1 MTGKICRLVWL
12 LGLLMVL
19 PGGSIAAGAGE
30 EPATVSAR
38 ARSIHNAGMLWDG
51 HNDLPWRLR
60 TEGDMALGRL
70 DLSKRLST
78 GQTDIPRL
86 REGGVKAQFWSVY
99 IPSEHANPARTVTE
113 QIDLVHRLIEKY
125 PHDLELAL
133 TADDV
138 ERIVK
143 SGKIASLIGIEGGV
157 AIENSL
163 AQLRAFHRLGA
174 RYMTLT
180 HNTTLDWAD
189 AATDTPRHDGLTP
202 FGERVVK
209 EMNRLGM
216 LVDISHVSPATMAD
230 VLRVSRAPVIAS
242 HSSAF
247 ALCPSPRNVPD
258 DILVKLKQNGGV
270 VMVNFYSG
278 FIVAGSAR
286 AVRTITE
293 EYRRKYHDPAA
304 RKQAMEEWFR
314 TEGVKLA
321 RGTIHDVA
329 DHIDHL
335 VKLAGID
342 HVGIGSDFDGIPR
355 WPVGLEDVSCYPR
368 LTAELLRRGY
378 SATDVHK
385 ILGGNILRVFRK
397 AGDVARELQASTPP
411 EVDDFKPEKNAD

>member
-1 MTGKICRLVWL
+1 MAKICRTVL
-12 LGLLMVL
+12 LIGLLVML
-19 PGGSIAAGAGE
+19 PGTPVAAHDGE
-30 EPATVSAR
+30 KPSPVSER
-38 ARSIHNAGMLWDG
+38 ARKVHAAGMLWDG

-60 TEGDMALGRL
+60 SLGDMTLSRF
-70 DLSKRLST
+70 DLSKRLSS

-125 PHDLELAL
+125 PNDLELAL
-133 TADDV
+133 SADDV

-157 AIENSL
+157 AIEHSL
-163 AQLRAFHRLGA
+163 AQLRAFYRQGA

-180 HNTTLDWAD
+180 HNKTLDWVD

-258 DILVKLKQNGGV
+258 DILVKVKQN
-270 VMVNFYSG
+270 
-278 FIVAGSAR
+278 
-286 AVRTITE
+286 
-293 EYRRKYHDPAA
+293 
-304 RKQAMEEWFR
+304 
-314 TEGVKLA
+314 
-321 RGTIHDVA
+321 
-329 DHIDHL
+329 
-335 VKLAGID
+335 
-342 HVGIGSDFDGIPR
+342 
-355 WPVGLEDVSCYPR
+355 
-368 LTAELLRRGY
+368 
-378 SATDVHK
+378 
-385 ILGGNILRVFRK
+385 
-397 AGDVARELQASTPP
+397 
-411 EVDDFKPEKNAD
+411 

>member
-1 MTGKICRLVWL
+1 MSLSYRQMLPILCLTITQAAPWKTLTRGSEPPAVSERAAKIH
-12 LGLLMVL
+12 
-19 PGGSIAAGAGE
+19 A
-30 EPATVSAR
+30 
-38 ARSIHNAGMLWDG
+38 AGMLWDG

-60 TEGDMALGRL
+60 TEGDMALEKF
-70 DLSKRLST
+70 DLSKRLNA

-125 PHDLELAL
+125 PADLELAL

-163 AQLRAFHRLGA
+163 AQLRAFHQLGA

-180 HNTTLDWAD
+180 HNKTLDWAD
-189 AATDTPRHDGLTP
+189 AANDEPRHDGLTP

-230 VLRVSRAPVIAS
+230 ALRVSRAPVIAS
-242 HSSAF
+242 HSSAY

-258 DILVKLKQNGGV
+258 DILALVKQNGGV
-270 VMVNFYSG
+270 IMVNFYSG
-278 FIVAGSAR
+278 FIVAGAAR
-286 AVRTITE
+286 KAKAITE
-293 EYRRKYHDPAA
+293 QFRTQYPDPAA
-304 RKQAMEEWFR
+304 RKQALEAWYKN
-314 TEGVKLA
+314 EGSKLS
-321 RGTIHDVA
+321 RGTIKDVA
-329 DHIDHL
+329 DHIDYL
-335 VKLAGID
+335 VKVAGID
-342 HVGIGSDFDGIPR
+342 HVGIGSDFDGITR
-355 WPVGLEDVSCYPR
+355 WPEGLEDVSSYPR
-368 LTAELLRRGY
+368 LTEELLRRGY
-378 SATDVHK
+378 SESDVHK
-385 ILGGNILRVFRK
+385 ILGGNILRAFRE
-397 AGDVARELQASTPP
+397 AGDVARRLRQSTPP
-411 EVDDFKPEKNAD
+411 EVDDFKPEKKLD